1 MEKQILKAK
10 QLVDNPAKG
19 RKAKFTKS
27 SGSNTLEINQKLIDK
42 TQKLLGIKGYYTD
55 LDEAIANNET
65 IIDRYHELYR
75 IEQNFRIAKSDLQTR
90 PIFHFKEDPIK
101 LHLLI
106 CFISLVVAKHIELS
120 SNISIKEFIKECKK
134 VVTSGRLLDK
144 ITNKELILKPEIP
157 QDLTQIIHEFFLLT

>member
-1 MEKQILKAK
+1 
-10 QLVDNPAKG
+10 PAKG